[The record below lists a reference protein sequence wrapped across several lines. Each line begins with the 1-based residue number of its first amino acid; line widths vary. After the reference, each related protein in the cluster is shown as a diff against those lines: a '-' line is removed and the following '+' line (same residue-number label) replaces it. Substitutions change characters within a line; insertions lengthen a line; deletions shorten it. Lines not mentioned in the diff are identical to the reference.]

1 MTSTTEATPKQVPVR
16 KKVPAQLV
24 REVVE
29 GVNFYYAGYRS
40 VLNKTKTFEEI
51 MADSLLQSA
60 LKNEIGDFLKSCLD
74 KSRYRVLVGETGL
87 RIGVRNNFGLDIAVY
102 DKSVL
107 TPDKITNAYASVP
120 AELVIEIDLGVE
132 IDDRNKDMFS
142 DYVVPKTQRLLD
154 FGTRKI
160 VWYFSRSQ
168 KTVIATPGHI
178 WSVQDW
184 STPVD
189 LMPGISLDILR
200 LMNEAGISL
209 HKI

>member
-1 MTSTTEATPKQVPVR
+1 MTSITEAVPKPAPVR
-16 KKVPAQLV
+16 KRVPDHLV

-29 GVNFYYAGYRS
+29 GVNFYYAGYRA

-60 LKNEIGDFLKSCLD
+60 LKNEIGDFLKSCID

-87 RIGVRNNFGLDIAVY
+87 RIGARNNFGLDIAVY

-107 TPDKITNAYASVP
+107 TPDKITDTYSSVP

-132 IDDRNKDMFS
+132 IDDRNRDMFS

-154 FGTRKI
+154 FGTKKV

-168 KTVIATPGHI
+168 KVVIASPGRT

-189 LMPGISLDILR
+189 LFPGVSLDIIR
-200 LMNEAGISL
+200 LMNEAEISL
-209 HKI
+209 QKL